1 LINTKLRIALY
12 LKTNNAFFPRSRW
25 SNWSTCLL
33 VILGGCLHLA
43 AQNAQFEKAFQ
54 LGIAAS
60 RSSRWDEAVA
70 DFANA
75 VALNQASAPAYL
87 NLGLARLQQGQTDE
101 ALTALNRAVALSPS
115 LRGANLF
122 LGIARYRRNDYSGAA
137 SAVKREIRLDPRNA
151 QAFMWLGV
159 IQLGAGDAE
168 SASASLDEAAKL
180 EPGDV
185 DILYHRGRAHM
196 LVSKESYE
204 EMYKADPQSWRVHQA
219 LAQSFVEAD
228 RLEDAAK
235 ECEIAVQLRPAEPGL
250 HEELADIY
258 WKQNQLE
265 KAETSFL
272 DELKVDGESLSAQYK
287 LAVVSLER
295 SNPEST
301 VKLLTEL
308 LRRSPKYPAAQ
319 YQLGRAEAQLGSVD
333 AAIASFKT
341 VVADAGRVDSETLRQ
356 SYYQL
361 AQLYRRAQRPD
372 DSRDALS
379 SFMRLKEEA
388 DAAQA
393 QKLEDKM
400 KRSPEAQGTAR

>member
-1 LINTKLRIALY
+1 MVSSTAL
-12 LKTNNAFFPRSRW
+12 P
-25 SNWSTCLL
+25 
-33 VILGGCLHLA
+33 LA
-43 AQNAQFEKAFQ
+43 GQNPQFEKAFQ
-54 LGIAAS
+54 QGIAAS
-60 RSSRWDEAVA
+60 RSSQWDEAA
-70 DFANA
+70 GDFAKA
-75 VALNQASAPAYL
+75 VSLDQASAPAYL
-87 NLGLARLQQGQTDE
+87 NLGLARLQLGQADE
-101 ALTALNRAVALSPS
+101 ALAALNRAVALSPN
-115 LRGANLF
+115 LRGVNLF
-122 LGIARYRRNDYSGAA
+122 LGVARYRRNDYSGAA
-137 SAVKREIRLDPRNA
+137 SALKREIQLDPRNA

-168 SASASLDEAAKL
+168 SASESLDKAAKL
-180 EPGDV
+180 DPGDV

-204 EMYKADPQSWRVHQA
+204 EMYKSDPQSWRVHQA

-272 DELKVDGESLSAQYK
+272 DELKVDHESLSAQYK

-308 LRRSPKYPAAQ
+308 LRRSPKYPGAQ
-319 YQLGRAEAQLGSVD
+319 YQLGRAEAQLGNVD
-333 AAIASFKT
+333 AAIANFKT

-372 DSRDALS
+372 DSREALS

-388 DAAQA
+388 DASQA
-393 QKLEDKM
+393 HKLEEKM
-400 KRSPEAQGTAR
+400 KRAPDAQGTAR